1 MLPNIKRKNIYLDD
15 EEDTPLMARKKPKK
29 SSPKTKKKKRK
40 YDDDEE
46 SDEPE
51 EVCATCC
58 CNIVLIMK
66 LRLREKCQLPYFTK
80 SRSFFSLTCMK
91 SSVYQNAQF
100 HFYYIHL
107 YYYL

>member
-1 MLPNIKRKNIYLDD
+1 MSPNVKRKNIYSDD
-15 EEDTPLMARKKPKK
+15 EDMPLMARKKPKK
-29 SSPKTKKKKRK
+29 TSPKTKKKKRK

-66 LRLREKCQLPYFTK
+66 SRLREKCQLWYFTK
-80 SRSFFSLTCMK
+80 SRSFFSLTRIK
-91 SSVYQNAQF
+91 SNVYQNAKF